1 MEKQKE
7 MQGAHLQLSKSSTE
21 EQLKQYFMGIVELN
35 KSSEEFPINLDDIWP
50 IGYTRRDNAIRDLK
64 NGFYEGEDYVI
75 KDLSQVPDYQF
86 LLKFE
91 GQNNKGSNFCS
102 SNLRSKKCYMQS
114 IDSQSLLKFEEQNN
128 KGSDFCSAELR
139 SKKDGRGGHNKVTY
153 FLSVSCAEYL
163 IVRKCRPAFEVYRR
177 VFHQVV
183 NGGVNLLGMGKYYTI
198 HEYCQM
204 FGKSKN
210 SFYGLIASYRDEFAM
225 IGSMWYISKSLC
237 KMLEMR
243 NNAESIRLSIREKT
257 KKRQL
262 ELEFKED

>member
-1 MEKQKE
+1 MNKQNE
-7 MQGAHLQLSKSSTE
+7 MQDAHLQLSKSSTE

-50 IGYTRRDNAIRDLK
+50 IAYNRRQEAVRALTDENSGFMQDL
-64 NGFYEGEDYVI
+64 
-75 KDLSQVPDYQF
+75 DYQF
-86 LLKFE
+86 LRKNAQNYE
-91 GQNNKGSNFCS
+91 GHTP
-102 SNLRSKKCYMQS
+102 
-114 IDSQSLLKFEEQNN
+114 
-128 KGSDFCSAELR
+128 
-139 SKKDGRGGHNKVTY
+139 GRPVIEY

-183 NGGVNLLGMGKYYTI
+183 NGGIDLMGMGKYYTI

-204 FGKSKN
+204 FGKSNN

-243 NNAESIRLSIREKT
+243 NNAERIRLSIREKT

-262 ELEFKED
+262 ELEFIEDER

>member
-1 MEKQKE
+1 MNKQNA
-7 MQGAHLQLSKSSTE
+7 MQDAHLQLSKSSTE

-50 IGYTRRDNAIRDLK
+50 IAYNRRQEAVRALTDESSGFMQDL
-64 NGFYEGEDYVI
+64 
-75 KDLSQVPDYQF
+75 DYQF
-86 LLKFE
+86 LRKNAQNYE
-91 GQNNKGSNFCS
+91 GHTP
-102 SNLRSKKCYMQS
+102 
-114 IDSQSLLKFEEQNN
+114 
-128 KGSDFCSAELR
+128 
-139 SKKDGRGGHNKVTY
+139 GRPVIEY

-177 VFHQVV
+177 VFHKVV

-204 FGKSKN
+204 FGKSNK

>member
-1 MEKQKE
+1 MVKQNA
-7 MQGAHLQLSKSSTE
+7 MQDAHLQLSKSSTE

-50 IGYTRRDNAIRDLK
+50 IAYNRKEEAVRALTSEGS
-64 NGFYEGEDYVI
+64 GFMQG
-75 KDLSQVPDYQF
+75 LDYQF
-86 LLKFE
+86 LRKNAE
-91 GQNNKGSNFCS
+91 NPKG
-102 SNLRSKKCYMQS
+102 
-114 IDSQSLLKFEEQNN
+114 
-128 KGSDFCSAELR
+128 
-139 SKKDGRGGHNKVTY
+139 GRPIIEY

-163 IVRKCRPAFEVYRR
+163 IVRKCRPVFEVYRR

-183 NGGVNLLGMGKYYTI
+183 DNGIDLMGMGKYYTI

-243 NNAESIRLSIREKT
+243 NNAERIRLSIREKT
-257 KKRQL
+257 VKRQL
-262 ELEFKED
+262 ELEFKD

>member
-1 MEKQKE
+1 MVKQNA
-7 MQGAHLQLSKSSTE
+7 MQDAHLQLSKSSTE

-50 IGYTRRDNAIRDLK
+50 IAYNRKEEAVRALTSEGS
-64 NGFYEGEDYVI
+64 GFMQG
-75 KDLSQVPDYQF
+75 LDYQF
-86 LLKFE
+86 LRKNAE
-91 GQNNKGSNFCS
+91 NPKG
-102 SNLRSKKCYMQS
+102 
-114 IDSQSLLKFEEQNN
+114 
-128 KGSDFCSAELR
+128 
-139 SKKDGRGGHNKVTY
+139 GRPIIEY

-163 IVRKCRPAFEVYRR
+163 IVRKCRPVFEVYRR

-183 NGGVNLLGMGKYYTI
+183 NNGIDLMGMGKYYTI

-204 FGKSKN
+204 FGKSNN

-243 NNAESIRLSIREKT
+243 NNAERIRLSIREKT

-262 ELEFKED
+262 ELEFKD

>member
-1 MEKQKE
+1 MNKQNA
-7 MQGAHLQLSKSSTE
+7 MQDAHLQLSKSSTE

-50 IGYTRRDNAIRDLK
+50 IAYNRRQEAVRALTDESSGFMQDL
-64 NGFYEGEDYVI
+64 
-75 KDLSQVPDYQF
+75 DYQF
-86 LLKFE
+86 LRKNAQNYE
-91 GQNNKGSNFCS
+91 GHTP
-102 SNLRSKKCYMQS
+102 
-114 IDSQSLLKFEEQNN
+114 
-128 KGSDFCSAELR
+128 
-139 SKKDGRGGHNKVTY
+139 GRPVIEY

-243 NNAESIRLSIREKT
+243 NNAERIRLSIREKT
-257 KKRQL
+257 VKRQL
-262 ELEFKED
+262 ELEFKEE

>member
-1 MEKQKE
+1 MVKQNE
-7 MQGAHLQLSKSSTE
+7 MQDAHLQLSKSSTE

-86 LLKFE
+86 LLKIE
-91 GQNNKGSNFCS
+91 ENSNN
-102 SNLRSKKCYMQS
+102 
-114 IDSQSLLKFEEQNN
+114 SQVSDNQRLLKFEENS
-128 KGSDFCSAELR
+128 KG
-139 SKKDGRGGHNKVTY
+139 GRPKSYY

-177 VFHQVV
+177 VFHKVV

-204 FGKSKN
+204 FGKSNK

-243 NNAESIRLSIREKT
+243 NNAERIRLSIREKT

-262 ELEFKED
+262 ELEFIEDER

>member
-1 MEKQKE
+1 MKKQNA
-7 MQGAHLQLSKSSTE
+7 MQDAHLQLSKSSTE

-86 LLKFE
+86 LLKIE
-91 GQNNKGSNFCS
+91 ENPNN
-102 SNLRSKKCYMQS
+102 
-114 IDSQSLLKFEEQNN
+114 SQVSDNQRLLKFEENS
-128 KGSDFCSAELR
+128 KG
-139 SKKDGRGGHNKVTY
+139 GRPKSYY

-177 VFHQVV
+177 VFHKVV

-204 FGKSKN
+204 FGKSNK

-243 NNAESIRLSIREKT
+243 NNAERIRLSIREKT

>member
-1 MEKQKE
+1 MNKQNE
-7 MQGAHLQLSKSSTE
+7 MQDAHLQLSKSSTE

-50 IGYTRRDNAIRDLK
+50 IAYNRRQEAVRALTDESSGFMQDL
-64 NGFYEGEDYVI
+64 
-75 KDLSQVPDYQF
+75 DYQF
-86 LLKFE
+86 LRKNAQNYE
-91 GQNNKGSNFCS
+91 GHTP
-102 SNLRSKKCYMQS
+102 
-114 IDSQSLLKFEEQNN
+114 
-128 KGSDFCSAELR
+128 
-139 SKKDGRGGHNKVTY
+139 GRPVIEY

-183 NGGVNLLGMGKYYTI
+183 NGGIDLMGMGKYYTI

-210 SFYGLIASYRDEFAM
+210 SFYGLIAIYRDEFAM

-243 NNAESIRLSIREKT
+243 NNAERIRLSIREKT
-257 KKRQL
+257 VKRQL
-262 ELEFKED
+262 ELEFKD

>member
-1 MEKQKE
+1 
-7 MQGAHLQLSKSSTE
+7 MQDAHLQLSKSSTE

-50 IGYTRRDNAIRDLK
+50 IAYNRRQEAVRALTDESSGFMQDL
-64 NGFYEGEDYVI
+64 
-75 KDLSQVPDYQF
+75 DYQF
-86 LLKFE
+86 LRKNAQNYE
-91 GQNNKGSNFCS
+91 GHTP
-102 SNLRSKKCYMQS
+102 
-114 IDSQSLLKFEEQNN
+114 
-128 KGSDFCSAELR
+128 
-139 SKKDGRGGHNKVTY
+139 GRPVIEY

-177 VFHQVV
+177 VFHKVV
-183 NGGVNLLGMGKYYTI
+183 NGGVNLFGMGKYYTI

-204 FGKSKN
+204 FGKSNN

-243 NNAESIRLSIREKT
+243 NNAERIRLSIREKT
-257 KKRQL
+257 VKRQL

>member
-1 MEKQKE
+1 MNKQNE
-7 MQGAHLQLSKSSTE
+7 MQDAHLQLSKSSTE

-50 IGYTRRDNAIRDLK
+50 IGYTRKNNAVRDLK
-64 NGFYEGEDYVI
+64 NAFYEGEDFII
-75 KDLSQVPDYQF
+75 KKRSQ
-86 LLKFE
+86 
-91 GQNNKGSNFCS
+91 SA
-102 SNLRSKKCYMQS
+102 
-114 IDSQSLLKFEEQNN
+114 DSQSLLKFEQQ
-128 KGSDFCSAELR
+128 KIGGDFST
-139 SKKDGRGGHNKVTY
+139 KDY

-177 VFHQVV
+177 VFHKVV

-204 FGKSKN
+204 FGKSNN

-243 NNAESIRLSIREKT
+243 NNAERIRLSIREKT

-262 ELEFKED
+262 ELEFIEDER

>member
-1 MEKQKE
+1 MNKQNE
-7 MQGAHLQLSKSSTE
+7 MQDAHLQLSKSSTE

-64 NGFYEGEDYVI
+64 NAFYEGEDYVI
-75 KDLSQVPDYQF
+75 KDLSQMPDYQVF
-86 LLKFE
+86 LKFE
-91 GQNNKGSNFCS
+91 ENPQDTQKSDFQFLRKNAE
-102 SNLRSKKCYMQS
+102 NLHEMQKP
-114 IDSQSLLKFEEQNN
+114 DNQRLLKFEENP
-128 KGSDFCSAELR
+128 KG
-139 SKKDGRGGHNKVTY
+139 GRPKSYY

-177 VFHQVV
+177 VFHKVV
-183 NGGVNLLGMGKYYTI
+183 NGGVNLLGLGKYYTI

-204 FGKSKN
+204 FGKSNN

-243 NNAESIRLSIREKT
+243 NNAERIRLSIREKT

-262 ELEFKED
+262 ELEFIEDER

>member
-1 MEKQKE
+1 MNKQNA
-7 MQGAHLQLSKSSTE
+7 MQDAHLQLSKSSTE

-50 IGYTRRDNAIRDLK
+50 IAYNRRQEAVRALTDESSGFMQDL
-64 NGFYEGEDYVI
+64 
-75 KDLSQVPDYQF
+75 DYQF
-86 LLKFE
+86 LRKNAQNYE
-91 GQNNKGSNFCS
+91 GHTP
-102 SNLRSKKCYMQS
+102 
-114 IDSQSLLKFEEQNN
+114 
-128 KGSDFCSAELR
+128 
-139 SKKDGRGGHNKVTY
+139 GRPVIEY
-153 FLSVSCAEYL
+153 FLSVSCAEYF

>member
-1 MEKQKE
+1 MVKQNE
-7 MQGAHLQLSKSSTE
+7 MQDAHLQLSKSSTE

-86 LLKFE
+86 LLKIE
-91 GQNNKGSNFCS
+91 ENPNNSQVSDN
-102 SNLRSKKCYMQS
+102 
-114 IDSQSLLKFEEQNN
+114 QSLLKFEENS
-128 KGSDFCSAELR
+128 KG
-139 SKKDGRGGHNKVTY
+139 GRPKSYY

-163 IVRKCRPAFEVYRR
+163 IVRKCRPVFEVYRR

-183 NGGVNLLGMGKYYTI
+183 SNGIDLMGMGKYYTI

-243 NNAESIRLSIREKT
+243 NNAERIRLSIREKT
-257 KKRQL
+257 VKRQL
-262 ELEFKED
+262 ELEFIEDER

>member
-1 MEKQKE
+1 MNKQNE
-7 MQGAHLQLSKSSTE
+7 MQDAHLQLSKSSTE

-64 NGFYEGEDYVI
+64 NAFYEGEDYVI
-75 KDLSQVPDYQF
+75 KDLSQMPDYQVF
-86 LLKFE
+86 LKFE
-91 GQNNKGSNFCS
+91 ENPHDTQKSDFQFLRKNAE
-102 SNLRSKKCYMQS
+102 NLHEMQKP
-114 IDSQSLLKFEEQNN
+114 DNQRLLKFEENS
-128 KGSDFCSAELR
+128 KG
-139 SKKDGRGGHNKVTY
+139 GRPKSYY

-177 VFHQVV
+177 VFHKVV

-204 FGKSKN
+204 FGKSNN

-243 NNAESIRLSIREKT
+243 NNAERIRLSIREKT

-262 ELEFKED
+262 ELEFIEDER

>member
-1 MEKQKE
+1 MVKQNE
-7 MQGAHLQLSKSSTE
+7 MQDAHLQLSKSSTE

-50 IGYTRRDNAIRDLK
+50 IGYTRKNNAVRDLK
-64 NGFYEGEDYVI
+64 NAFYEGEDFII
-75 KDLSQVPDYQF
+75 KKRSQ
-86 LLKFE
+86 
-91 GQNNKGSNFCS
+91 SA
-102 SNLRSKKCYMQS
+102 
-114 IDSQSLLKFEEQNN
+114 DSQSLLKFEQQ
-128 KGSDFCSAELR
+128 KIGGDFST
-139 SKKDGRGGHNKVTY
+139 KDY

-177 VFHQVV
+177 VFHKVV
-183 NGGVNLLGMGKYYTI
+183 NGGIDLMGMGKYYTI

-204 FGKSKN
+204 FSKSKN

-243 NNAESIRLSIREKT
+243 NNAERIRLSIREKT
-257 KKRQL
+257 VKRQL
-262 ELEFKED
+262 ELEFIEDER

>member
-1 MEKQKE
+1 MNKQNA
-7 MQGAHLQLSKSSTE
+7 MQDAHLQLSKSSTE

-50 IGYTRRDNAIRDLK
+50 IGYTRKNNAVRDLK
-64 NGFYEGEDYVI
+64 NAFYEGEDFII
-75 KDLSQVPDYQF
+75 KKRLQTA
-86 LLKFE
+86 
-91 GQNNKGSNFCS
+91 
-102 SNLRSKKCYMQS
+102 
-114 IDSQSLLKFEEQNN
+114 DSQSLLKFEQQ
-128 KGSDFCSAELR
+128 KIGGDFST
-139 SKKDGRGGHNKVTY
+139 KDY

-163 IVRKCRPAFEVYRR
+163 IVRKCRPVFEIYRR
-177 VFHQVV
+177 VFHKVV
-183 NGGVNLLGMGKYYTI
+183 NGGIDLMGMGKYYTI

-243 NNAESIRLSIREKT
+243 NNAERIRLSIREKT
-257 KKRQL
+257 VKRQL
-262 ELEFKED
+262 ELEFKD

>member
-1 MEKQKE
+1 MVKQNE
-7 MQGAHLQLSKSSTE
+7 MQDAHLQLSKSSTE

-64 NGFYEGEDYVI
+64 NAFYEGEDYVI
-75 KDLSQVPDYQF
+75 KDLSQMPDYQVF
-86 LLKFE
+86 LKFE
-91 GQNNKGSNFCS
+91 ENPHDTQKSDFQFLRKNAE
-102 SNLRSKKCYMQS
+102 NLHEMQKP
-114 IDSQSLLKFEEQNN
+114 DNQRLLKFEENP
-128 KGSDFCSAELR
+128 KG
-139 SKKDGRGGHNKVTY
+139 GRPKSYY

-163 IVRKCRPAFEVYRR
+163 VVRKCRPAFEVYRR

-204 FGKSKN
+204 FGKSNN

-243 NNAESIRLSIREKT
+243 NNAERIRLSIREKT
-257 KKRQL
+257 VKRQL

>member
-1 MEKQKE
+1 MVKQNE

-50 IGYTRRDNAIRDLK
+50 IGYTRKNNAVRDLK
-64 NGFYEGEDYVI
+64 NAFYEGEDFIV
-75 KDLSQVPDYQF
+75 KDASQLSDNQR

-91 GQNNKGSNFCS
+91 QQNKHESNFCS
-102 SNLRSKKCYMQS
+102 TEMWSKN
-114 IDSQSLLKFEEQNN
+114 IE
-128 KGSDFCSAELR
+128 GSDFCSSELR
-139 SKKDGRGGHNKVTY
+139 NKKVGGDFKSKDY

-177 VFHQVV
+177 VFHKVV
-183 NGGVNLLGMGKYYTI
+183 NGGIDLMGMGKYYTI
-198 HEYCQM
+198 TEYCQM

-210 SFYGLIASYRDEFAM
+210 SFYGLMASYREEFAM
-225 IGSMWYISKSLC
+225 IGRIYYISKALC

-243 NNAESIRLSIREKT
+243 NNAERIRLSIREKT
-257 KKRQL
+257 VKRQL
-262 ELEFKED
+262 ELQFEED

>member
-1 MEKQKE
+1 MVKQNA
-7 MQGAHLQLSKSSTE
+7 MQDAHLQLSKSSTE

-50 IGYTRRDNAIRDLK
+50 IGYTRKDNAVRDLK
-64 NGFYEGEDYVI
+64 NAFYEGEDFII
-75 KDLSQVPDYQF
+75 KKRL
-86 LLKFE
+86 
-91 GQNNKGSNFCS
+91 
-102 SNLRSKKCYMQS
+102 QS
-114 IDSQSLLKFEEQNN
+114 ADSQSFLKFEER
-128 KGSDFCSAELR
+128 KVGGDFST
-139 SKKDGRGGHNKVTY
+139 KDY

-183 NGGVNLLGMGKYYTI
+183 NGGIDLMGMGKYYTI

-204 FGKSKN
+204 FGKSNN

-243 NNAESIRLSIREKT
+243 NNAERIRISIREKT
-257 KKRQL
+257 VKRQL

>member
-1 MEKQKE
+1 MVKQNE
-7 MQGAHLQLSKSSTE
+7 MQDAHLQLSKSSTE

-50 IGYTRRDNAIRDLK
+50 IAYTRRDNAIRDLK
-64 NGFYEGEDYVI
+64 NAFYEGEDYVI
-75 KDLSQVPDYQF
+75 KDLSQMPDYQVF
-86 LLKFE
+86 LKFE
-91 GQNNKGSNFCS
+91 GNPHDTQKSDFQFLRKNAE
-102 SNLRSKKCYMQS
+102 NLHEMQKP
-114 IDSQSLLKFEEQNN
+114 DNQRLLKFEENP
-128 KGSDFCSAELR
+128 KG
-139 SKKDGRGGHNKVTY
+139 GRPKSYY

-163 IVRKCRPAFEVYRR
+163 IVRKSRPVFEVYRR
-177 VFHQVV
+177 VFHKVV

-204 FGKSKN
+204 FGKSNN

-243 NNAESIRLSIREKT
+243 NNAERIRLSIREKT

-262 ELEFKED
+262 ELEFIEDER

>member
-1 MEKQKE
+1 MNKQNA
-7 MQGAHLQLSKSSTE
+7 MQDAHLQLSKSSTE

-50 IGYTRRDNAIRDLK
+50 IGYTRK
-64 NGFYEGEDYVI
+64 NDAVRTLRNEFLEGEDFIVR
-75 KDLSQVPDYQF
+75 DASQLSDFQRLRKNAQ
-86 LLKFE
+86 
-91 GQNNKGSNFCS
+91 QNNEGLDFCCAKM
-102 SNLRSKKCYMQS
+102 RSKKNYMQS
-114 IDSQSLLKFEEQNN
+114 ADYQVFLKIEEQNN
-128 KGSDFCSAELR
+128 KGSDFCSAEMR
-139 SKKDGRGGHNKVTY
+139 SKKDGRGGHNKITY

-163 IVRKCRPAFEVYRR
+163 VVRKCRPAFEVYRR

-243 NNAESIRLSIREKT
+243 NNAERIRLSIREKT
-257 KKRQL
+257 VKRQL

>member
-50 IGYTRRDNAIRDLK
+50 IGYTRK
-64 NGFYEGEDYVI
+64 NDAVRTLRNEFLEGEDFIVR
-75 KDLSQVPDYQF
+75 DASQLSDFQRLRKNAQ
-86 LLKFE
+86 
-91 GQNNKGSNFCS
+91 QNK
-102 SNLRSKKCYMQS
+102 Q
-114 IDSQSLLKFEEQNN
+114 EQ
-128 KGSDFCSAELR
+128 DFCSAELR
-139 SKKDGRGGHNKVTY
+139 SKKVGGDFRSKNY

-163 IVRKCRPAFEVYRR
+163 IVRKCRPVFEVYRR
-177 VFHQVV
+177 VFHKVV
-183 NGGVNLLGMGKYYTI
+183 NGGIDLMGMGKYYTI

-243 NNAESIRLSIREKT
+243 NNAERIRLSIREKT
-257 KKRQL
+257 VKRQL
-262 ELEFKED
+262 ELEFKD

>member
-1 MEKQKE
+1 MNKQNEK
-7 MQGAHLQLSKSSTE
+7 QGAHLQLSKSSTE

-50 IGYTRRDNAIRDLK
+50 IAYNRKEEAVRALTSEGSGFMQDL
-64 NGFYEGEDYVI
+64 
-75 KDLSQVPDYQF
+75 DYQF
-86 LLKFE
+86 FRK
-91 GQNNKGSNFCS
+91 NA
-102 SNLRSKKCYMQS
+102 
-114 IDSQSLLKFEEQNN
+114 EQNN
-128 KGSDFCSAELR
+128 QGSDFCSAELR

-163 IVRKCRPAFEVYRR
+163 IVRKCRPVFEVYRR

-183 NGGVNLLGMGKYYTI
+183 NGGIDLMGMGKYYTI

-243 NNAESIRLSIREKT
+243 NNAERIRLSIREKT
-257 KKRQL
+257 VKRQL
-262 ELEFKED
+262 ELEFAEE

>member
-1 MEKQKE
+1 MNKQNE
-7 MQGAHLQLSKSSTE
+7 MQDAHLQLSKSSTE

-50 IGYTRRDNAIRDLK
+50 IAYNRRQEAVRALTDESSGFMQDL
-64 NGFYEGEDYVI
+64 
-75 KDLSQVPDYQF
+75 DYQF
-86 LLKFE
+86 LRKNAQNYE
-91 GQNNKGSNFCS
+91 GHTP
-102 SNLRSKKCYMQS
+102 
-114 IDSQSLLKFEEQNN
+114 
-128 KGSDFCSAELR
+128 
-139 SKKDGRGGHNKVTY
+139 GRPVIEY

>member
-1 MEKQKE
+1 MNKQNE
-7 MQGAHLQLSKSSTE
+7 MQDAHLQLSKSSTE

-75 KDLSQVPDYQF
+75 KDLSQMPDYQF
-86 LLKFE
+86 LLKIE
-91 GQNNKGSNFCS
+91 ENPNNAQVSDNQN
-102 SNLRSKKCYMQS
+102 
-114 IDSQSLLKFEEQNN
+114 LLKFEEQNN
-128 KGSDFCSAELR
+128 QGSDFCSSNLR

-163 IVRKCRPAFEVYRR
+163 IVRKCRPVFEVYRR

-183 NGGVNLLGMGKYYTI
+183 NGGIDLMGMGKYYTI
-198 HEYCQM
+198 TEYCQM

-210 SFYGLIASYRDEFAM
+210 SFYGLMASYREEFAM
-225 IGSMWYISKSLC
+225 IGHIYYISKALC

-243 NNAESIRLSIREKT
+243 NNAERIRLSIREKT
-257 KKRQL
+257 VKRQL

>member
-1 MEKQKE
+1 MNKQNA
-7 MQGAHLQLSKSSTE
+7 MQDAHLQLSKSSTE

-50 IGYTRRDNAIRDLK
+50 IAYNRRQEAVRALTDESSGFMQDL
-64 NGFYEGEDYVI
+64 
-75 KDLSQVPDYQF
+75 DYQF
-86 LLKFE
+86 LRKNAQNYE
-91 GQNNKGSNFCS
+91 GHTP
-102 SNLRSKKCYMQS
+102 
-114 IDSQSLLKFEEQNN
+114 
-128 KGSDFCSAELR
+128 
-139 SKKDGRGGHNKVTY
+139 GRPVIEY

-262 ELEFKED
+262 ELI

>member
-1 MEKQKE
+1 MNKQNE
-7 MQGAHLQLSKSSTE
+7 MQDAHLQLSKSSTE

-50 IGYTRRDNAIRDLK
+50 IAYNRRQEAVRALTDESSGFMQDL
-64 NGFYEGEDYVI
+64 
-75 KDLSQVPDYQF
+75 DYQF
-86 LLKFE
+86 LRKNAQNYE
-91 GQNNKGSNFCS
+91 GHTP
-102 SNLRSKKCYMQS
+102 
-114 IDSQSLLKFEEQNN
+114 
-128 KGSDFCSAELR
+128 
-139 SKKDGRGGHNKVTY
+139 GRPMIEY

-210 SFYGLIASYRDEFAM
+210 SFYGLMASYREEFAM
-225 IGSMWYISKSLC
+225 IGRIYYISKALC

-243 NNAESIRLSIREKT
+243 NNAERIRLSIREKT
-257 KKRQL
+257 VKHQL
-262 ELEFKED
+262 ELEFKD

>member
-1 MEKQKE
+1 MVKQNE
-7 MQGAHLQLSKSSTE
+7 MQDAHLQLSKSSTE

-50 IGYTRRDNAIRDLK
+50 IGYTRK
-64 NGFYEGEDYVI
+64 NDAVRTLRNEFLEGEDFIVR
-75 KDLSQVPDYQF
+75 DASQLSDFQRLRKNAQ
-86 LLKFE
+86 
-91 GQNNKGSNFCS
+91 QNKQEQDFCS
-102 SNLRSKKCYMQS
+102 SELRNKKVGGDFRSK
-114 IDSQSLLKFEEQNN
+114 N
-128 KGSDFCSAELR
+128 
-139 SKKDGRGGHNKVTY
+139 Y

-163 IVRKCRPAFEVYRR
+163 IVRKCRPVFEVYRR

-183 NGGVNLLGMGKYYTI
+183 NKGIDLMGMGKYYTI

-204 FGKSKN
+204 FGKSNN

-243 NNAESIRLSIREKT
+243 NNAERIRLSIREKT
-257 KKRQL
+257 VKRQL
-262 ELEFKED
+262 ELEFKEE

>member
-1 MEKQKE
+1 MVKQNE
-7 MQGAHLQLSKSSTE
+7 MQDAHLQLSKSSTE

-50 IGYTRRDNAIRDLK
+50 IAYNRRQEAVRALTDESSGFMQDL
-64 NGFYEGEDYVI
+64 
-75 KDLSQVPDYQF
+75 DYQF
-86 LLKFE
+86 LRKNAQNYE
-91 GQNNKGSNFCS
+91 GHTP
-102 SNLRSKKCYMQS
+102 
-114 IDSQSLLKFEEQNN
+114 
-128 KGSDFCSAELR
+128 
-139 SKKDGRGGHNKVTY
+139 GRPVIEY

-177 VFHQVV
+177 VFHKVV
-183 NGGVNLLGMGKYYTI
+183 NGGVNLFGMGKYYTI

-204 FGKSKN
+204 FGKSNN
-210 SFYGLIASYRDEFAM
+210 SFYGLIASYRDEFVM

-243 NNAESIRLSIREKT
+243 NNAERIRLSIREKT
-257 KKRQL
+257 VKRQL

>member
-1 MEKQKE
+1 MNKQNA
-7 MQGAHLQLSKSSTE
+7 MQDAHLQLSKSSTE

-50 IGYTRRDNAIRDLK
+50 IAYNRRQEAVRALTDESSGFMQDL
-64 NGFYEGEDYVI
+64 
-75 KDLSQVPDYQF
+75 DYQF
-86 LLKFE
+86 LRKNAQNYE
-91 GQNNKGSNFCS
+91 GHTP
-102 SNLRSKKCYMQS
+102 
-114 IDSQSLLKFEEQNN
+114 
-128 KGSDFCSAELR
+128 
-139 SKKDGRGGHNKVTY
+139 GRPVIEY
-153 FLSVSCAEYL
+153 FLSVSSAEYL

>member
-1 MEKQKE
+1 MNKQNA
-7 MQGAHLQLSKSSTE
+7 MQDAHLQLSKSSTE

-50 IGYTRRDNAIRDLK
+50 IAYNRRQEAVRALTDESSGFMQDL
-64 NGFYEGEDYVI
+64 
-75 KDLSQVPDYQF
+75 DYQF
-86 LLKFE
+86 LRKNAQNYE
-91 GQNNKGSNFCS
+91 GHTP
-102 SNLRSKKCYMQS
+102 
-114 IDSQSLLKFEEQNN
+114 
-128 KGSDFCSAELR
+128 
-139 SKKDGRGGHNKVTY
+139 GRPVIEY

-243 NNAESIRLSIREKT
+243 NNAERIRLSIREKT
-257 KKRQL
+257 VKRQL

>member
-1 MEKQKE
+1 MVKQNA
-7 MQGAHLQLSKSSTE
+7 MQDAHLQLSKSSTE

-86 LLKFE
+86 LLKIE
-91 GQNNKGSNFCS
+91 ENPNN
-102 SNLRSKKCYMQS
+102 
-114 IDSQSLLKFEEQNN
+114 SQVSDNQRLLKFEENP
-128 KGSDFCSAELR
+128 KG
-139 SKKDGRGGHNKVTY
+139 GRPKSYY

-177 VFHQVV
+177 VFHKVV
-183 NGGVNLLGMGKYYTI
+183 NGGIDLMGMGKYYTI

-243 NNAESIRLSIREKT
+243 NNAERIRLSIREKT
-257 KKRQL
+257 VKRQL

>member
-50 IGYTRRDNAIRDLK
+50 IAYNRKEEAVRALTSEGS
-64 NGFYEGEDYVI
+64 GFMQG
-75 KDLSQVPDYQF
+75 LDYQF
-86 LLKFE
+86 FRKNAE
-91 GQNNKGSNFCS
+91 NYKGHTP
-102 SNLRSKKCYMQS
+102 
-114 IDSQSLLKFEEQNN
+114 
-128 KGSDFCSAELR
+128 
-139 SKKDGRGGHNKVTY
+139 GRPTMEY
-153 FLSVSCAEYL
+153 YLSVSCAEYL
-163 IVRKCRPAFEVYRR
+163 VVRKCRPVFEVYRR

-183 NGGVNLLGMGKYYTI
+183 SNGIDLMGMGKYYTI

-243 NNAESIRLSIREKT
+243 NNAERIRLSIREKT
-257 KKRQL
+257 VKRQL
-262 ELEFKED
+262 ELEFKD